1 MENKLEEILRPKMIK
16 QEEKKLDK
24 QKDKQNDKQNDK
36 QIDENEIEDTKL
48 KLYNVIINFKL
59 YF

>member
-24 QKDKQNDKQNDK
+24 QKNKQNDK

-48 KLYNVIINFKL
+48 KLYNVIIIFKI
-59 YF
+59 YV